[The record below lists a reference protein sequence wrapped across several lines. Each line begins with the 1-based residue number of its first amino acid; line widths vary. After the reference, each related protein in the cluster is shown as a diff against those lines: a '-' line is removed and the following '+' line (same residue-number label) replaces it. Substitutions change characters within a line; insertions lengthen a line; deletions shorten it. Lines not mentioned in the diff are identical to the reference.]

1 MPKSPA
7 MSRSRAPLIR
17 AVALALAAPLAALA
31 LPQAGVQAQS
41 GGLAQVQAH
50 LRAISTMTAHFVQTG
65 RGGQT
70 LSGTLTLKRP
80 GKIRFD
86 YGRSANMLVVADG
99 RALHFID
106 YDVGQHQ
113 RWPIG
118 DSPLSVLLNPEQDL
132 ARFARVV
139 RNDDQVLMIEA
150 RDPRRREYGAI
161 TLAFAKV
168 SGAPG
173 GLVLQGWNLVDA
185 QSYLTTVRLS
195 GQRFN
200 QPVAESAFRFREP
213 ARRAGPRG

>member
-1 MPKSPA
+1 MRFSPFPLA
-7 MSRSRAPLIR
+7 RAC
-17 AVALALAAPLAALA
+17 ALALAAAALGAGAA
-31 LPQAGVQAQS
+31 LPAPAIAQPR

-50 LRAISTMTAHFVQTG
+50 LRAIQTMTAHFTQSG
-65 RGGQT
+65 RGGQV

-80 GKIRFD
+80 GRIRFD
-86 YGRSANMLVVADG
+86 YGRSADMLVVADG

-106 YDVGQHQ
+106 YDVGRHQ

-118 DSPLSVLLNPEQDL
+118 DSPLSVLLNPDQDL

-139 RNDDQVLMIEA
+139 RDDDQVLMIEA
-150 RDPRRREYGAI
+150 RDPRRREYGTI

-168 SGAPG
+168 PNGPA

-185 QSYLTTVRLS
+185 QSNLTTVRLS
-195 GQRFN
+195 DQRFN
-200 QPVAESAFRFREP
+200 VPVADSAFSFREP